1 MALPPGFRQ
10 VGVQPAQ
17 GAAPQT
23 QQGLQ
28 MPAGFERVRSISA
41 ETPRDIREREAL
53 STARGEAYATAPEG
67 AFRTVLTDQDPAKA
81 AAITAMAQFTPDPIE
96 LGNILTKIDPNIGIQ
111 VSRDDQGRDKVVA
124 INRVTNKIISLND
137 PGLSMT
143 DVGQLTTAIT
153 AAIPAGRATT
163 MGGRALAE
171 AGIQALIEGA
181 QTAAGG
187 EFNVAEPLMAG
198 GFSMAADAI
207 PMAYRGITTRNI
219 PEQAKIPKEQEQA
232 VSQTAEMV
240 RTIGR
245 SSEAAPTTQIQQ
257 AGRELIQPDPETVAA
272 ARSLGMTPGG
282 VPLEES
288 LPLGAVSQNPQYI
301 SLEAALA
308 QAPGGVLKGQR
319 EQAIKDVAS
328 KADEFITRFGGDV
341 DIASVDMEVKDQ
353 MIANVEGLRL
363 QARGLYD
370 QINEMVPGE
379 TPVDP
384 SSIVNFLDAKIARL
398 GDISDLSK
406 PEQRIYKRATSDE
419 IPFTYEFLDEQRQLM
434 GEQKRAAKRGT
445 IAPSKA
451 GFKIGELESV
461 LLDAQ
466 QQALANINPEAAAIF
481 DIARPLV
488 AQRKELE
495 KINQTLMGADL
506 TRDIM
511 PNLRTGLT
519 QLSFGKL
526 QKFRQV
532 MDALPPE
539 LRTRALVSA
548 MNSAFTKGAT
558 TATQLTP
565 NGFATWWEQ
574 LGRNKTA
581 KAALLEYMPE
591 GAPEY
596 LEALA
601 TVSRGLARSLASVPP
616 TGVTK
621 AIGMFDTDGGF
632 VAKILGMVPVAGSA
646 LASSISQ
653 APVDT
658 LETAAN
664 LMNDPTFKRTVFRA
678 AQGQETTRLM
688 DQLATKP
695 VFKQWMQT
703 LPEQTAARILSVGLA
718 NYLFGE
724 DGQ

>member
-1 MALPPGFRQ
+1 MADALPPGFRVVGRRPIEPTEPTPQELPPGFSQ
-10 VGVQPAQ
+10 VGAR
-17 GAAPQT
+17 
-23 QQGLQ
+23 
-28 MPAGFERVRSISA
+28 RV
-41 ETPRDIREREAL
+41 ETPEDIMERQAL
-53 STARGEAYATAPEG
+53 SKARGEAYASAPEG
-67 AFRTVLTDQDPAKA
+67 MFRTVLTDEDPVKA
-81 AAITAMAQFTPDPIE
+81 TAIATLAQFTPDPME
-96 LGNILTKIDPNIGIQ
+96 LGNILSRVDPNIGIQ
-111 VSRDDQGRDKVVA
+111 VVRDDDGRDKVVA

-137 PGLSMT
+137 PGASLT
-143 DVGQLTTAIT
+143 DVGNVLTAVT
-153 AAIPAGRATT
+153 AAAPAGRATT

-171 AGIQALIEGA
+171 GAIQSIIEGTQA
-181 QTAAGG
+181 AAGG

-198 GFSMAADAI
+198 GFSIAADAI

-245 SSEAAPTTQIQQ
+245 SSEATPTTQVQQ
-257 AGRELIQPDPETVAA
+257 AARDLIQPDPETLTA

-370 QINEMVPGE
+370 QINDMVPGE

-398 GDISDLSK
+398 GDITDLSK
-406 PEQRIYKRATSDE
+406 EERRIYQRAMSDE
-419 IPFTYEFLDEQRQLM
+419 IPFTYEFLDEQRQLI
-434 GEQKRAAKRGT
+434 GKQKRAAKRGT
-445 IAPSKA
+445 IAPSKE
-451 GFKIGELESV
+451 GFKIGELEDT

-506 TRDIM
+506 TKDIL

-519 QLSFGKL
+519 QLSSGKL

-596 LEALA
+596 LESLA
-601 TVSRGLARSLASVPP
+601 KVSSGLARSLASVPP

-632 VAKILGMVPVAGSA
+632 VAKILGSIPLAGSA
-646 LASSISQ
+646 LASSIAQ
-653 APVDT
+653 APTDT

-664 LMNDPTFKRTVFRA
+664 LMNDPTFKRTVFRG

-688 DQLATKP
+688 EQLATKP
-695 VFKQWMQT
+695 VFKQWLQT
-703 LPEQTAARILSVGLA
+703 LPEQTAARVLSVGLA
-718 NYLFGE
+718 NYLFE
-724 DGQ
+724 DQQ

>member
-17 GAAPQT
+17 GAAQQT
-23 QQGLQ
+23 QQVSQ
-28 MPAGFERVRSISA
+28 MPAGFQRVRSISA
-41 ETPRDIREREAL
+41 ETPRDIQERESL
-53 STARGEAYATAPEG
+53 SAARGEAYATAPEG
-67 AFRTVLTDQDPAKA
+67 AFRTVLTDEDPAKA

-96 LGNILTKIDPNIGIQ
+96 LGNILTRLDPNIGIQ

-124 INRVTNKIISLND
+124 INRVTNRIISLND
-137 PGLSMT
+137 PGISGT
-143 DVGQLTTAIT
+143 DVGQLTTAI
-153 AAIPAGRATT
+153 ASAYPAGRATT

-171 AGIQALIEGA
+171 GAIQALIEGG
-181 QTAAGG
+181 QKSMGG
-187 EFNVAEPLMAG
+187 EFNIAEPLMAG

-207 PMAYRGITTRNI
+207 PMAYRSIRTRSI
-219 PEQAKIPKEQEQA
+219 PEKA
-232 VSQTAEMV
+232 VVPEGQREAVQQTAEMV

-245 SSEAAPTTQIQQ
+245 SSEAAPTTQVQQ

-308 QAPGGVLKGQR
+308 QAPGGVLKAQR

-341 DIASVDMEVKDQ
+341 DIASVDMEVKEQ
-353 MIANVEGLRL
+353 MIANVQSLRN
-363 QARGLYD
+363 QVRVLYK
-370 QINEMVPGE
+370 QIENMVPPE

-384 SSIVNFLDAKIARL
+384 SPVVDFLEAKAARL
-398 GDISDLSK
+398 GDISDLSAV
-406 PEQRIYKRATSDE
+406 EQRIYKRAMDGE
-419 IPFTYEFLDEQRQLM
+419 IPFTYEFLDSQRQLI
-434 GEQKRAAKRGT
+434 GQQKRAASRGT
-445 IAPSKA
+445 IDPTQA
-451 GFKIGELESV
+451 GFKLGELEDA

-466 QQALANINPEAAAIF
+466 QQALAGVNPEAEALF
-481 DIARPLV
+481 NVARPLV

-495 KINQTLMGADL
+495 KINQTLMGIDL
-506 TRDIM
+506 TRDIL

-519 QLSFGKL
+519 QLSSGKL

-539 LRTRALVSA
+539 LRVRALVSA

-574 LGRNKTA
+574 LSRNKTA

-601 TVSRGLARSLASVPP
+601 TVSSGLARSLASVPP

-621 AIGMFDTDGGF
+621 AIAMFDTDNGF
-632 VAKILGMVPVAGSA
+632 VAKILGMVPMAGSA
-646 LASSISQ
+646 LANSVAQ

-664 LMNDPTFKRTVFRA
+664 LMNDPTFKRTVFRS

-724 DGQ
+724 DEE